1 VASIRWTTVTIDCAD
16 AEALGAFYSAVFGWE
31 ITDRDDGWLQL
42 GHPDGD
48 VGLNIQAEDSYEP
61 PIWPEEPGRQ
71 AKMMHFEVLVDDLV
85 AAVQLV
91 VRNGGV
97 EASYQPPDRDQS
109 RIRVV
114 LDPAGHP
121 LCLFV
126 AGE

>member
-1 VASIRWTTVTIDCAD
+1 VASIRWTTVTIDCVD
-16 AEALGAFYSAVFGWE
+16 AEALGAFYSAVFGWD
-31 ITDRDDGWLQL
+31 ITDRDGDWLQL
-42 GHPDGD
+42 SHPSSD
-48 VGLNIQAEDSYEP
+48 VGLNIQAEESYEP
-61 PIWPEEPGRQ
+61 PIWPEEPGCQ
-71 AKMMHFEVLVDDLV
+71 AKMMHFEVLVDDLA